1 MNERIENDIADRQEQ
16 VLDQAFASYK
26 AGNLDQAQALF
37 GSVANDMI
45 TSRYALLRRMG
56 LFDEDD
62 QTNTGAQIAT
72 EVGKK

>member
-1 MNERIENDIADRQEQ
+1 MENEKDIADRREQ
-16 VLDQAFASYK
+16 VLDQAFAAYIDGSM
-26 AGNLDQAQALF
+26 DQAQALF
-37 GSVANDMI
+37 GQVANDMI
-45 TSRYALLRRMG
+45 ASRYALLRRMG